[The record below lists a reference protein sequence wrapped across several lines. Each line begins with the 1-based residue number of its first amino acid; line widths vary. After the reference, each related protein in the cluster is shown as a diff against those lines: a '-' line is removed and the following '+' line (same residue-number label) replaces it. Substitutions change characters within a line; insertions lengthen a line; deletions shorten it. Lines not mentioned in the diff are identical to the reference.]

1 MTNME
6 NSEQLTKAQIF
17 YRKNRTAILAAQK
30 RYYQK
35 NKAAKQAYQ
44 REFNRWKKDQAKE
57 SSE

>member
-1 MTNME
+1 ME
-6 NSEQLTKAQIF
+6 QPLQLTKSQIF

-30 RYYQK
+30 RYYEK

-44 REFNRWKKDQAKE
+44 REFNRWKKDQAKKE